1 MPIIRRN
8 KSTIYGLQADLA
20 NLQAADAA
28 EVVARDSA
36 ISAAVTP
43 VSELLATVNGDTS
56 TVGSFR
62 KAIADLI
69 GNAPAALDTLK
80 EIADYIAVNPD
91 ATVAAAITSH
101 VDAAVAALKGSVSAS
116 MDTLAEIEAAVNA
129 VSPVTAKLESL
140 LVAGDNVVLSFAP
153 RSGLDS
159 IMNFATVRYIDVNGA
174 AYDAP
179 VSLDVSDSTG
189 KTFIISANTPG
200 EWNGNSVQVQYLY

>member
-1 MPIIRRN
+1 MAIVKRSKEI
-8 KSTIYGLQADLA
+8 IYGLPADLA

-28 EVVARDSA
+28 EVIARDSA
-36 ISAAVTP
+36 INAAVTP

-153 RSGLDS
+153 RDGVAG
-159 IMNFATVRYIDVNGA
+159 IMNYATVRYTDVNGA